1 MEADKV
7 VHMAGDMAVDM
18 AVDMAGHL
26 AGGMVNKVHQQN
38 QFQVVQLQV
47 GDIHHIQGVLMQ
59 VGDTTLPVQNKEVVL
74 LLELVDNLS
83 DKYVKSMTALII
95 VITSESTTTKKS
107 THLLGEH

>member
-7 VHMAGDMAVDM
+7 VHMAGDM

-38 QFQVVQLQV
+38 QFHAVVQLQV